1 MSWSQALAEVGNPN
15 GEAFVE
21 AHFSQKTREMGH
33 PARVDD
39 LRADSSGIL
48 PIEWGEKFPWF
59 VRERDVETSL
69 ERGGESARKILIS
82 S

>member
-1 MSWSQALAEVGNPN
+1 
-15 GEAFVE
+15 
-21 AHFSQKTREMGH
+21 
-33 PARVDD
+33 VDN

-69 ERGGESARKILIS
+69 ERGGESARKFLIS